1 LGLEFLQLSGH
12 FSAAACQVRP
22 SLIFKAVTTNTR
34 FVSVVPASAC
44 CATSRFQSIGSPLS
58 IGTVGVQKAFAIL
71 LKDAFGNSVPT
82 CNEAVSLVHSG
93 GPAQSSVDCRESIA
107 NFRPTF
113 SGVYVVHGKLQSSAS
128 CELVGTK
135 IIVKPFFRTFQQ
147 SSVKGTAL
155 TLATCGLPSWLTM
168 TIRDMFRNPQ
178 PKSESPLIEC
188 SLNGTL
194 AIQTN
199 ASPCPG
205 VNCPQSMEST
215 LDLRQYSK
223 PEYVFSYVATLAGNF
238 KLSIHSRD
246 LAHVLGSPFTIQIL
260 PSTACASVSVS
271 SGASLTIATNQNSV
285 TFVISSRDTFGNAQA
300 DGYWISVVD
309 SDVAKESAAAS
320 HAAGGSFQA
329 TNEAACSPSRCNI
342 FSMLL
347 TKNSL
352 FAT

>member
-1 LGLEFLQLSGH
+1 
-12 FSAAACQVRP
+12 
-22 SLIFKAVTTNTR
+22 
-34 FVSVVPASAC
+34 
-44 CATSRFQSIGSPLS
+44 
-58 IGTVGVQKAFAIL
+58 
-71 LKDAFGNSVPT
+71 
-82 CNEAVSLVHSG
+82 
-93 GPAQSSVDCRESIA
+93 
-107 NFRPTF
+107 
-113 SGVYVVHGKLQSSAS
+113 VYVVHGKLQSSAS
-128 CELVGTK
+128 CELVGIK

-147 SSVKGTAL
+147 SVVKGTAL
-155 TLATCGLPSWLTM
+155 TLATCGRPSWLTM

-215 LDLRQYSK
+215 LDLWQYSK
-223 PEYVFSYVATLAGNF
+223 PEYVFNYVATLAGNF

-260 PSTACASVSVS
+260 PSVACASVSVS

-285 TFVISSRDTFGNAQA
+285 SFVISSRDTFGNAQA

-320 HAAGGSFQA
+320 HVAGGIFQA
-329 TNEAACSPSRCNI
+329 ANEAACSSSRCNI